1 MFYANEEGNEKYVLE
16 DYWRGEAYVLNREKY
31 TFKRIDLMSSLHE
44 VFEDVDTWQ
53 LDVYVEDIKGTK
65 KWLDDNRDDI
75 EADVDEIIKH
85 LKQLQDGGRNGK
97 TN

>member
-1 MFYANEEGNEKYVLE
+1 MLKVIMFYANEEGNEKYVLE

-85 LKQLQDGGRNGK
+85 LKQL
-97 TN
+97 

>member
-1 MFYANEEGNEKYVLE
+1 MLRVIMFYANEEGNEKYVLE
-16 DYWRGEAYVLNREKY
+16 DYWCGEAYVLNREKY

-65 KWLDDNRDDI
+65 KWLDDNKNDI

-85 LKQLQDGGRNGK
+85 LKQL
-97 TN
+97 

>member
-1 MFYANEEGNEKYVLE
+1 MLRVIMLYANEEGNEKYVLE
-16 DYWRGEAYVLNREKY
+16 DYWRGEAYILNKDKY

-53 LDVYVEDIKGTK
+53 LDVYVENVAAVK

-75 EADVDEIIKH
+75 ESDVDDIIEH
-85 LKQLQDGGRNGK
+85 LKEL
-97 TN
+97 

>member
-1 MFYANEEGNEKYVLE
+1 MNMLRVIMLYANKEGNEKYVLE

-31 TFKRIDLMSSLHE
+31 TFERIDLMSSLHE
-44 VFEDVDTWQ
+44 VFKDVDTWQ

-85 LKQLQDGGRNGK
+85 LKQL
-97 TN
+97 

>member
-1 MFYANEEGNEKYVLE
+1 MLKVRMFYANEEGNEKYVLE

-53 LDVYVEDIKGTK
+53 LDVYVEDIRGTK

-85 LKQLQDGGRNGK
+85 LKQL
-97 TN
+97 